1 MTSCKI
7 RAYHTRVKANRE
19 SSWCGLS
26 KKLFKDLE
34 GCSRKNKSNARYE
47 RGKPGK
53 PNAFQQTFFFPHF
66 LQRLVTHLYLRKQNE
81 LVSISLFLFSFSGRS
96 LTSLDSKVITLTLDI
111 WMGRARAVGGSE
123 YMRYEQGRPCIFS
136 GRTPVADNKRLLALL
151 HDAAVLQE
159 SLSCITISLPSF
171 KGDEWLPWHHVSLNT
186 LWKVTEAFCIT
197 IKHKLVCGGMVHFIW
212 TFWGLH
218 KKNNNNK

>member
-1 MTSCKI
+1 MDKREKKKKNSVTSCKI

-53 PNAFQQTFFFPHF
+53 PNVFQQTFFFPHF

-111 WMGRARAVGGSE
+111 WMGRARAVGGGLSTCDTS
-123 YMRYEQGRPCIFS
+123 R
-136 GRTPVADNKRLLALL
+136 
-151 HDAAVLQE
+151 AVRAFLV
-159 SLSCITISLPSF
+159 
-171 KGDEWLPWHHVSLNT
+171 GGHPWQTTS
-186 LWKVTEAFCIT
+186 AF
-197 IKHKLVCGGMVHFIW
+197 
-212 TFWGLH
+212 
-218 KKNNNNK
+218 